1 MHKKNKIKTFLTIG
15 TFLLCGCYYA
25 FAKTKQTPPKKFKVV
40 LDAGHGGKDGGN
52 KGNGYSE
59 KDIALKIVLGVGKE
73 LEKLPDVE
81 VIYTRK
87 TDVFLELWER
97 ADIANTENAALFV
110 SIHCNSH
117 SSQAKGTETFVL
129 GIDGNAKNM
138 AIAKKEN
145 SVIFLEDNYE
155 KHYEGFDPN
164 KPETTIGLEL
174 MQEEYL
180 DQSINLA
187 SFVENEFTN
196 SVKRSSRGV
205 KQNIFWVLHRSVMPS
220 VLIETGF
227 LTNNEEGKFLNSKA
241 GQQKMAKAISKAIT
255 TYKNSIQA
263 NDGAE
268 IIEEKI
274 DTPTIIST
282 SKNTVKTKIYK
293 DVTFKVQLA
302 ASKTKLEP
310 KPYNFKKLKNISR
323 EQEGNLY
330 RYYYEATSDYILA
343 QQFLEEAK
351 IAGYNGAFIV
361 SFNKNDIKVPLKQ
374 VLN

>member
-1 MHKKNKIKTFLTIG
+1 
-15 TFLLCGCYYA
+15 
-25 FAKTKQTPPKKFKVV
+25 
-40 LDAGHGGKDGGN
+40 
-52 KGNGYSE
+52 
-59 KDIALKIVLGVGKE
+59 
-73 LEKLPDVE
+73 
-81 VIYTRK
+81 
-87 TDVFLELWER
+87 
-97 ADIANTENAALFV
+97 
-110 SIHCNSH
+110 
-117 SSQAKGTETFVL
+117 
-129 GIDGNAKNM
+129 M

-174 MQEEYL
+174 MQEEY
-180 DQSINLA
+180 
-187 SFVENEFTN
+187 
-196 SVKRSSRGV
+196 
-205 KQNIFWVLHRSVMPS
+205 RSVMPS

-302 ASKTKLEP
+302 ASKTKL
-310 KPYNFKKLKNISR
+310 
-323 EQEGNLY
+323 
-330 RYYYEATSDYILA
+330 
-343 QQFLEEAK
+343 
-351 IAGYNGAFIV
+351 
-361 SFNKNDIKVPLKQ
+361 
-374 VLN
+374 VLL